1 MTDLKGQ
8 VALVTGG
15 SSGIGLATAE
25 LLARRGADLLIAAR
39 TPKPE
44 VDALAERSQGRVI
57 LHAADVADPAAAAAL
72 ASEAQ
77 AQFGR
82 LDHVVH
88 SAGGNVPGKIEDLT
102 PETWMKAFDV
112 HVHSAFHLFRA
123 CLPLL
128 RVQGGSVMLLSS
140 VAGLRGCPNSVA
152 YQTVKGAL
160 PQMAR
165 ALARD
170 HAAEDIR
177 VNCVAP
183 GVIRTPFHAAMPEDV
198 RRNNIENRI
207 PLRREGTPEDVA
219 SLIVEMLTNR
229 FVTGECFAIDGGM
242 TMRIA

>member
-1 MTDLKGQ
+1 MSDLIGKA
-8 VALVTGG
+8 ALITGG
-15 SSGIGLATAE
+15 TSGIGLATAE
-25 LLARRGADLLIAAR
+25 RLADRGADLLVAAR

-44 VDALAERSQGRVI
+44 FEALVARASGKAEFV
-57 LHAADVADPAAAAAL
+57 VADLSDPD
-72 ASEAQ
+72 ASAMLGKEAQ
-77 AQFGR
+77 RLFER
-82 LDHVVH
+82 LDFVVH

-102 PETWMKAFDV
+102 AEAWMHAFDV
-112 HVHSAFHLFRA
+112 HVHSTFHLFRA

-128 RVQGGSVMLLSS
+128 RAKGGSVMLLSS

-170 HAAEDIR
+170 HAAEDVR

-198 RRNNIENRI
+198 RLNNIENRI
-207 PLRREGTPEDVA
+207 PLKREGTPDDVA

-229 FVTGECFAIDGGM
+229 FITGECFAVDGGM

>member
-1 MTDLKGQ
+1 MSDLKGKA
-8 VALVTGG
+8 ALVTGG
-15 SSGIGLATAE
+15 TSGIGLATAE
-25 LLARRGADLLIAAR
+25 ALARRGAILLIAAR
-39 TPKPE
+39 TPKDAVE
-44 VDALAERSQGRVI
+44 ALAARAQGRVVFQ
-57 LHAADVADPAAAAAL
+57 ASDVADPGAASTL
-72 ASEAQ
+72 ASVTEAE
-77 AQFGR
+77 FGR
-82 LDHVVH
+82 IDFVVH
-88 SAGGNVPGKIEDLT
+88 SAGGNAPGKIEDLT
-102 PETWMKAFDV
+102 PEAWMHAFDV

-128 RVQGGSVMLLSS
+128 RRHGGSVMLLSS

-170 HAAEDIR
+170 YAAEDIR

-183 GVIRTPFHAAMPEDV
+183 GVIRTPFHAAMSEDV

-207 PLRREGTPEDVA
+207 PLGREGTSEDVA

-229 FVTGECFAIDGGM
+229 FITGECFAIDGGM